1 MEELLIPL
9 NDSVP
14 KVESQPTPVLRP
26 AISFVTPPAAAI
38 PYATEGGRL
47 LVADD
52 DPANRDILTRCLE
65 RNGYTVSVVGNGLEA
80 LQRLRSETFDLAL
93 LDILMPGL
101 DGYQVLLKLKSDS
114 VLCDIPVIIISGFDL
129 GGGIAR
135 CIEAGA
141 DDYLTKPF
149 NPVLL
154 RARIAACLD
163 KKRLL
168 DQERALAIQV
178 QEEQARSEKLLL
190 SILPAPVADRL
201 KQGESSIVDALD
213 EATVLFADL
222 AGFTQLAATLS
233 ASETVRLL
241 DDMFSG
247 FDRLADLHGIE
258 KIKTIGDAWM
268 AASGVPR
275 PRPDHVEAAAQLA
288 LEMLEFIEGV
298 ASRTKHSIRL
308 RIGLHTGPV
317 VAGVIGRHRFSYDLW
332 GDTVNTAS
340 RMESHGIPGKIQV
353 TTAVADRLQGRYSFE
368 PRGPIPIK
376 GLGSLPT
383 LFLTGRITERSG
395 G

>member
-1 MEELLIPL
+1 M
-9 NDSVP
+9 
-14 KVESQPTPVLRP
+14 
-26 AISFVTPPAAAI
+26 